1 MRGTARSQPGNIESR
16 KWFVLHSNMH
26 CRMCRHMSSF
36 STSTL
41 PFLMK
46 VLLESCMFTP
56 YGDCPRSLQPSL
68 HTTKHWMHA
77 QLKSTSL
84 EKSRCYTMLTLKTFQ
99 HAQLQ
104 SPRRRMSAGARSP
117 PSLTL
122 DLDQRFLAPTLLA
135 TEATV
140 STSAGHAVL
149 LPCPALPSKQS
160 NTACVK
166 T

>member
-1 MRGTARSQPGNIESR
+1 MRGTARSQPGNIENR
-16 KWFVLHSNMH
+16 KWFVHHSNMH
-26 CRMCRHMSSF
+26 CRTCRHMPSF

-46 VLLESCMFTP
+46 VLLESCMFTR
-56 YGDCPRSLQPSL
+56 YGDYPRLLQPSL
-68 HTTKHWMHA
+68 HTIKHWMHA

-84 EKSRCYTMLTLKTFQ
+84 EKGQCCTILTFKTFQ
-99 HAQLQ
+99 PAQLQ
-104 SPRRRMSAGARSP
+104 SPRWRMSAGARSRP
-117 PSLTL
+117 WLTL
-122 DLDQRFLAPTLLA
+122 DLDQQSPAPTLLVH
-135 TEATV
+135 EATA